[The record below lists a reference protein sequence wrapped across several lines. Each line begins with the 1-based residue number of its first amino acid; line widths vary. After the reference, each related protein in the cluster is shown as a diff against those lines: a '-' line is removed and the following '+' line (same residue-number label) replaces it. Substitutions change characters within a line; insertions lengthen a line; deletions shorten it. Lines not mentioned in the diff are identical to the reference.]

1 MTKTA
6 IISKWGNAQGI
17 RLPEAFCRQLD
28 ISVGDEVSLSIA
40 RDKLI
45 IAKADEKYTLKARL
59 EAWDGR
65 GASEFEYDWGE
76 AAGKEIW

>member
-1 MTKTA
+1 MAKTA
-6 IISKWGNAQGI
+6 VVSKWGNAQGI
-17 RLPEAFCRQLD
+17 RIPEAFCRQLD

-45 IAKADEKYTLKARL
+45 IAKADEQYTLKARR

-65 GASEFEYDWGE
+65 GVSETEYDWGE
-76 AAGKEIW
+76 ATGKEMW

>member
-1 MTKTA
+1 MAKTA
-6 IISKWGNAQGI
+6 VVSKWGNAQGI
-17 RLPEAFCRQLD
+17 RIPEAFCKQLG

-45 IAKADEKYTLKARL
+45 IAKADEQYTLKARR

-65 GASEFEYDWGE
+65 GKSEPEYDWGE
-76 AAGKEIW
+76 TAGKEIW